1 MEVRK
6 IFRAGNS
13 CVIALPGYMLE
24 SLGIR
29 EGSHVTLELSRET
42 QELIMKPVIVKQKS
56 LAIEFVRVV
65 DKLMLDYEYL
75 LRRLI

>member
-24 SLGIR
+24 SLEMR
-29 EGSHVTLELSRET
+29 EGSHVSLELSRET
-42 QELIMKPVIVKQKS
+42 QEIIMKPIIVKQKS
-56 LAIEFVRVV
+56 LAIEFVRLV
-65 DKLMLDYEYL
+65 DKLMLEYDYM
-75 LRRLI
+75 LRRLA